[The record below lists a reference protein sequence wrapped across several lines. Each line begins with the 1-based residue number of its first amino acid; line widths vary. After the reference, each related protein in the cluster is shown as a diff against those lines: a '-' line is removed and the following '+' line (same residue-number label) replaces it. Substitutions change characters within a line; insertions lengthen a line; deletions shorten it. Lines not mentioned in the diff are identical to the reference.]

1 MDFLGIV
8 YGILSRKQLKLRLIL
23 GKKGILDSVSD
34 FEKRGDIGDTHLGL
48 WGAGAIVLSSGGIL
62 AQRENLLCREVAPWE
77 ILSRKDLLRRKHNIS
92 IDQKQSFC

>member
-34 FEKRGDIGDTHLGL
+34 FEKRGDIGDTHWGL
-48 WGAGAIVLSSGGIL
+48 WEAGAIVLSSSRTL
-62 AQRENLLCREVAPWE
+62 AQRENLLTKEVAQLE
-77 ILSRKDLLRRKHNIS
+77 R
-92 IDQKQSFC
+92 